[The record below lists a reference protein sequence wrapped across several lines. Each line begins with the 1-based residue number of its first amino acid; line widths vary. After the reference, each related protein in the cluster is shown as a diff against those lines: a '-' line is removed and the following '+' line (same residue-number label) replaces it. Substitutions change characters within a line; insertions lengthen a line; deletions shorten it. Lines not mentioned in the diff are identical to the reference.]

1 MQRREFLVLAS
12 LLITGCATKP
22 AAKPEVAG
30 MLFSEADRKTI
41 TKFYAQGIDRQRS
54 GPVPAQ
60 RIKIGDLLESG
71 QRPNKLPTELDKL
84 LPYLPAPYTR
94 LTLGADVI
102 LVNRDT
108 HAVLDVIPQLAY

>member
-1 MQRREFLVLAS
+1 MQRRDFLVLAS

-30 MLFSEADRKTI
+30 MLFSETDRKTI
-41 TKFYAQGIDRQRS
+41 IRFYSQGIDRKRS
-54 GPVPAQ
+54 DPIPAQ
-60 RIKIGDLLESG
+60 QIKPGDLLDTG
-71 QRPNKLPTELDKL
+71 LRPNKLPTELDKL

>member
-22 AAKPEVAG
+22 AVKPEVAG
-30 MLFSEADRKTI
+30 MLFSEAERKTI

-60 RIKIGDLLESG
+60 RIKAGELLDSG
-71 QRPNKLPTELDKL
+71 LRPNKLPTELDKL

-108 HAVLDVIPQLAY
+108 HVVLDVIPQLAY